1 MQLEELEEVRR
12 WLNNVKDGSK
22 PAYRAGLRLFCQWCN
37 LSPTQLLDE
46 AEEDRKKSRRERGKP
61 EARLMEFYNYLIN
74 EKKAKKTATL
84 YFTAVRSFYKWNG
97 FPLTVK
103 TPKAAPKKENR
114 KAVITP
120 EIVKKLVNH
129 APTLRDR
136 AIILFLF
143 QGGFDVSTLCSLNY
157 GDVKGELGA
166 GKTPMMIYVVRG
178 KEEVEYF
185 TFVGRDAVE
194 ALNAYLNDRKVKGEK
209 LEYDTPLF
217 IKDKAKRRKRERIN
231 PHHIQNM
238 LRETAIKAGLITKDV
253 MDKVDFNPYRPHAL
267 RAAFS
272 SILRLNGFDPMLVEF
287 MMGHSI
293 PYNGAYLIPPPE
305 EVRGKYAEVEAQLS
319 ISTAVKDVSEIEEK
333 LNTYKKILEDVQAEN
348 KKLREQF
355 NALWDERT
363 ELRERNAELER
374 RMVETGKEL
383 ENYRMH
389 FGYAM
394 EFMLDMM
401 QRTRPATEEDIK
413 SAKEKLRRFLSK
425 NKAKP

>member
-1 MQLEELEEVRR
+1 MDLEQFEEVEK
-12 WLNNVKDGSK
+12 WLNNVKGGSK
-22 PAYRAGLRLFCQWCN
+22 PTYRAGLTLFCQWCGLN
-37 LSPTQLLDE
+37 PAQLLDE

-74 EKKAKKTATL
+74 EKKVAKKTATL

-97 FPLTVK
+97 FPLNVK

-120 EIVKKLVNH
+120 EIVKKLVDH
-129 APTLRDR
+129 ASTLRDR

-157 GDVKGELGA
+157 GDVKNELEA
-166 GKTPMMIYVVRG
+166 EKIPMMIHVVRE

-194 ALNAYLNDRKVKGEK
+194 VLKAYLNDRRAKGEELK
-209 LEYDTPLF
+209 YDTPLF
-217 IKDKAKRRKRERIN
+217 IKDKAKRRKGERIS

-238 LRETAIKAGLITKDV
+238 LRETAIKAGLITKEE

-272 SILRLNGFDPMLVEF
+272 SILRLNGFDPVLVDF

-305 EVRGKYAEVEAQLS
+305 KVRQMYAEVEAQLS

-348 KKLREQF
+348 KRLREQF
-355 NALWDERT
+355 NALWEEVRIMN
-363 ELRERNAELER
+363 ELFAQIVENPEMLSTLKEMYGIVKEMEKNPMLRMKLMEL
-374 RMVETGKEL
+374 KESL
-383 ENYRMH
+383 
-389 FGYAM
+389 
-394 EFMLDMM
+394 
-401 QRTRPATEEDIK
+401 Q
-413 SAKEKLRRFLSK
+413 
-425 NKAKP
+425 

>member
-1 MQLEELEEVRR
+1 MNLEQFEEVEK
-12 WLNNVKDGSK
+12 WLNNVKGGSK
-22 PAYRAGLRLFCQWCN
+22 PAYKTGLTLFCQWSGLN
-37 LSPTQLLDE
+37 PTQLLDE

-74 EKKAKKTATL
+74 EKKVAKKTATL

-97 FPLTVK
+97 FPLYVK

-120 EIVKKLVNH
+120 EIVKKLIDH

-157 GDVKGELGA
+157 GDVKNELEA
-166 GKTPMMIYVVRG
+166 GKIPMMIYVVRE

-194 ALNAYLNDRKVKGEK
+194 ALKAYLNDRRTKGEELK
-209 LEYDTPLF
+209 YDTPLF
-217 IKDKAKRRKRERIN
+217 IKDKAKRRKGERIN

-238 LRETAIKAGLITKDV
+238 LRETAIKAGLITREE

-272 SILRLNGFDPMLVEF
+272 SILRLNGFDPVLVEF

-305 EVRGKYAEVEAQLS
+305 KVRQMYADLEAQFT
-319 ISTAVKDVSEIEEK
+319 ISTALKDVSEIEEK
-333 LNTYKKILEDVQAEN
+333 LETYKKILEDVQAEN
-348 KKLREQF
+348 KKLREHL
-355 NALWDERT
+355 NILWEERK
-363 ELRERNAELER
+363 ELREKNAELEKKISV
-374 RMVETGKEL
+374 MEKEL

-389 FGYAM
+389 FGNVM

-401 QRTRPATEEDIK
+401 QRTSPATKEDVERV
-413 SAKEKLRRFLSK
+413 KEKLKRLIKKES
-425 NKAKP
+425 

>member
-1 MQLEELEEVRR
+1 MQLEEFEEVRR
-12 WLNNVKDGSK
+12 WLNNVKEGSK
-22 PAYRAGLRLFCQWCN
+22 PSYRAGLRLFCEWCN
-37 LSPTQLLDE
+37 LNPSELLDE

-74 EKKAKKTATL
+74 EKKVAKKTATL

-97 FPLTVK
+97 FPLNVK

-120 EIVKKLVNH
+120 EIVKKLVDH

-157 GDVKGELGA
+157 GDVKNELEA
-166 GKTPMMIYVVRG
+166 GKIPMMVHVVRE

-194 ALNAYLNDRKVKGEK
+194 ALKAYLNDRKAKGEELK
-209 LEYDTPLF
+209 YDTPLF

-238 LRETAIKAGLITKDV
+238 LRETAIKAGLITKEE
-253 MDKVDFNPYRPHAL
+253 MEKVDFNPYRPHAL

-272 SILRLNGFDPMLVEF
+272 SILRLNGFDPVLVDF

-305 EVRGKYAEVEAQLS
+305 EVRKKYAEVEAQLS
-319 ISTAVKDVSEIEEK
+319 ISTAVKDVGEIEEK
-333 LNTYKKILEDVQAEN
+333 LETYKKILEDVQAEN

-355 NALWDERT
+355 NTLWEEVKMMN
-363 ELRERNAELER
+363 ELFAQIVESPEMLTTLKEMYEIVKEMERNPMLRMKLMEL
-374 RMVETGKEL
+374 KENL
-383 ENYRMH
+383 
-389 FGYAM
+389 
-394 EFMLDMM
+394 
-401 QRTRPATEEDIK
+401 Q
-413 SAKEKLRRFLSK
+413 
-425 NKAKP
+425 